1 MPQDVLDEY
10 LNSIRDRENLNREQP
25 QAETSSSYSNYVTSL
40 EDVAERPQGPS
51 YSDPLVLDYAEKKE
65 VFQTRAERFME
76 SIDADE
82 DIFEYLRD
90 TDFSL
95 SSAMVRAGQVK
106 GWSDEAKEDYN
117 YLRDKFDNAEIGST
131 QQFLRLAGDMTVDL
145 IADPINWLAAVFF
158 IPSGGTSGGAT
169 AAGTIAAKEVV
180 KKGSSKIAKKGLK
193 EQLKVE
199 RGQGHTIIF
208 YKIQMLN

>member
-51 YSDPLVLDYAEKKE
+51 YRDPLVLDYADKLQKAPRSFLQGRTYTLDQLEKDSE
-65 VFQTRAERFME
+65 FQTRADRFME

-95 SSAMVRAGQVK
+95 SSAMVRA
-106 GWSDEAKEDYN
+106 
-117 YLRDKFDNAEIGST
+117 
-131 QQFLRLAGDMTVDL
+131 
-145 IADPINWLAAVFF
+145 
-158 IPSGGTSGGAT
+158 
-169 AAGTIAAKEVV
+169 
-180 KKGSSKIAKKGLK
+180 
-193 EQLKVE
+193 
-199 RGQGHTIIF
+199 
-208 YKIQMLN
+208 